1 MKNILCFLFWS
12 LVAYT
17 IFFFSRS
24 WELYALENYGIRAF
38 RLSISL
44 ECYVVML
51 IGYFA
56 FSTQGMDK

>member
-1 MKNILCFLFWS
+1 MKNMLRFLFWFI
-12 LVAYT
+12 VAYN
-17 IFFFSRS
+17 IFFFSRI

-38 RLSISL
+38 RLAISL

-56 FSTQGMDK
+56 FSTKGMDK

>member
-1 MKNILCFLFWS
+1 MKNMLCFLFWS
-12 LVAYT
+12 IVEYT
-17 IFFFSRS
+17 ILFFSRS
-24 WELYALENYGIRAF
+24 LELYALENYGIRAF
-38 RLSISL
+38 RLAISL

>member
-1 MKNILCFLFWS
+1 MKNILFLLLWHM
-12 LVAYT
+12 VAYT
-17 IFFFSRS
+17 IFFFSIS

-38 RLSISL
+38 RLAISL